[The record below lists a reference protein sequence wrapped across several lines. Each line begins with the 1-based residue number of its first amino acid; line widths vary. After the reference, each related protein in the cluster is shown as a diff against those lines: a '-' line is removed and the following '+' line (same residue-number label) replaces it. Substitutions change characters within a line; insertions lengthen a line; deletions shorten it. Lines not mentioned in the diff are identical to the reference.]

1 MSHIHR
7 YLQQLSSKLD
17 CDLSTKQELIEEFQ
31 DHLMLLKREYTEKGL
46 ADDLAEKCAVFDFGD
61 SKLLQH
67 KMEMELNP
75 FKKIF
80 RVSLW
85 LSLCVYIWFLVMVL
99 FVGKFDRMID
109 KDYGTVTLR
118 FQWGDYPS
126 NLIPFKNIDREIY
139 QSIFWVSTRNA
150 FDITFFK
157 TAIGVSL
164 LFIPLGFFLAIIFK
178 VSTLT
183 QFVIYTLIISM
194 FIELVQ
200 FITNTGALNV
210 NDILFYVSGSFI
222 GWLVYSYF
230 QKGKVSRLGNIAA

>member
-1 MSHIHR
+1 
-7 YLQQLSSKLD
+7 
-17 CDLSTKQELIEEFQ
+17 
-31 DHLMLLKREYTEKGL
+31 
-46 ADDLAEKCAVFDFGD
+46 
-61 SKLLQH
+61 
-67 KMEMELNP
+67 
-75 FKKIF
+75 
-80 RVSLW
+80 
-85 LSLCVYIWFLVMVL
+85 MVL